1 MRKLNYIRKCSWKIK
16 ILLSSSQIEKSHITY
31 VRGLKCSVVD
41 WETRIILESTLNELE
56 RLRSISEFSD
66 DENVPANAA
75 NDYIKVQLLRKSLE
89 SEAKVVFGEQ
99 ILNFNQEDL

>member
-1 MRKLNYIRKCSWKIK
+1 MEKKNLTIIK
-16 ILLSSSQIEKSHITY
+16 SNREKSLTY
-31 VRGLKCSVVD
+31 VRELKCSFVD

-56 RLRSISEFSD
+56 RLRSISDFSD
-66 DENVPANAA
+66 DENVRANAA

>member
-1 MRKLNYIRKCSWKIK
+1 MEKKNLTIIK
-16 ILLSSSQIEKSHITY
+16 SNREKSLTY
-31 VRGLKCSVVD
+31 VRELKSSFVD

-66 DENVPANAA
+66 DENVRANAA

>member
-1 MRKLNYIRKCSWKIK
+1 MFMEKKNLTIIK
-16 ILLSSSQIEKSHITY
+16 SNREKSLTY
-31 VRGLKCSVVD
+31 VRELKCSFVD

-66 DENVPANAA
+66 DENVRANAA

>member
-1 MRKLNYIRKCSWKIK
+1 MEKKNLTIIK
-16 ILLSSSQIEKSHITY
+16 SNREKSLTY
-31 VRGLKCSVVD
+31 VRELKCSFVD
-41 WETRIILESTLNELE
+41 WKTRIILESTLNELE

-66 DENVPANAA
+66 DENVRANAA

>member
-1 MRKLNYIRKCSWKIK
+1 MKKKNLTIIK
-16 ILLSSSQIEKSHITY
+16 SNREKSLTH
-31 VRGLKCSVVD
+31 VRELKCSFVD

-56 RLRSISEFSD
+56 RLRSISDFSD
-66 DENVPANAA
+66 DENVRANAA

>member
-1 MRKLNYIRKCSWKIK
+1 NVHGKKV
-16 ILLSSSQIEKSHITY
+16 LLSSSQIEKSHITY
-31 VRGLKCSVVD
+31 VRELKCSFVD

-66 DENVPANAA
+66 DENVRANA

>member
-1 MRKLNYIRKCSWKIK
+1 MHWRNDTLHRVVLDK
-16 ILLSSSQIEKSHITY
+16 
-31 VRGLKCSVVD
+31 KCSVVD

-66 DENVPANAA
+66 DENVRANAA

-89 SEAKVVFGEQ
+89 SEAKVAFGEQ

>member
-1 MRKLNYIRKCSWKIK
+1 MMKM
-16 ILLSSSQIEKSHITY
+16 
-31 VRGLKCSVVD
+31 
-41 WETRIILESTLNELE
+41 
-56 RLRSISEFSD
+56 F
-66 DENVPANAA
+66 PPNAA

>member
-1 MRKLNYIRKCSWKIK
+1 MEKKNLTIIK
-16 ILLSSSQIEKSHITY
+16 SNREKSLKY
-31 VRGLKCSVVD
+31 VRELKCSFVD

-66 DENVPANAA
+66 DENVRANAA

>member
-1 MRKLNYIRKCSWKIK
+1 MEKKNLTIIK
-16 ILLSSSQIEKSHITY
+16 SNREKSLAY
-31 VRGLKCSVVD
+31 VRELKCSFVD

-66 DENVPANAA
+66 DENVRANAA

>member
-1 MRKLNYIRKCSWKIK
+1 MEKKNLTIIK
-16 ILLSSSQIEKSHITY
+16 SNREKSLTY
-31 VRGLKCSVVD
+31 VRELKCSFVD
-41 WETRIILESTLNELE
+41 WETRIILESTLNELD

-66 DENVPANAA
+66 DENVRANAA

>member
-1 MRKLNYIRKCSWKIK
+1 MEKKNLTIIK
-16 ILLSSSQIEKSHITY
+16 SNREKSLTY
-31 VRGLKCSVVD
+31 VRELKCSFVD

-66 DENVPANAA
+66 DENVRVNAA

>member
-1 MRKLNYIRKCSWKIK
+1 MEKKNLTIIK
-16 ILLSSSQIEKSHITY
+16 SNREKSLTY
-31 VRGLKCSVVD
+31 VRELKCSFVD

-66 DENVPANAA
+66 DENVRANAA

>member
-1 MRKLNYIRKCSWKIK
+1 FMEKKNLTIIK
-16 ILLSSSQIEKSHITY
+16 SNREKSLTY
-31 VRGLKCSVVD
+31 VRELKCSFVD

-66 DENVPANAA
+66 DENVRANAA